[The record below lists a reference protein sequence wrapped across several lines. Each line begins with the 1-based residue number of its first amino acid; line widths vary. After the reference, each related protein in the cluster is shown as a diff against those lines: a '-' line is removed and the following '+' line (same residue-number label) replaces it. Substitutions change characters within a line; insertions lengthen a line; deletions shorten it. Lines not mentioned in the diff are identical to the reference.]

1 MNQERFEEIKL
12 RAEELY
18 KNYNERV
25 RTEPSFNDNFEVWI
39 ASVAFNAGYE
49 ECSKDFREDEWN

>member
-12 RAEELY
+12 RAEEIF

-25 RTEPSFNDNFEVWI
+25 RENSSYLDNFEVWI

-49 ECSKDFREDEWN
+49 ECNREYEEDGWV

>member
-25 RTEPSFNDNFEVWI
+25 RTEPSYNDNFEVWI
-39 ASVAFNAGYE
+39 AYCAFRAGYQ
-49 ECSKDFREDEWN
+49 ECSDDFEMGAWC

>member
-12 RAEELY
+12 RAEELF

-25 RTEPSFNDNFEVWI
+25 RTEPSYNDNFEVWI
-39 ASVAFNAGYE
+39 AYCAFLAGYE
-49 ECSKDFREDEWN
+49 VCSKDFREDGWT

>member
-12 RAEELY
+12 RAQGLF
-18 KNYNERV
+18 KIYNEKV
-25 RTEPSFNDNFEVWI
+25 RETPSYNDNFEVWI

-49 ECSKDFREDEWN
+49 ECSKDFREDGWN